1 MPAGDVPVWARGA
14 PLAPAGGAIVT
25 PCSFMHCSNAVRLAG
40 VPALAEAA
48 AGLDVLVL
56 VELPPLVATTT
67 TTSTTASA
75 ARPSIARRAG
85 RDLNLLSFMSAGLSG
100 CD

>member
-1 MPAGDVPVWARGA
+1 
-14 PLAPAGGAIVT
+14 
-25 PCSFMHCSNAVRLAG
+25 MHAANAVRLAL

-56 VELPPLVATTT
+56 VLVLPPLVATTT

-75 ARPSIARRAG
+75 ARPSIARRA
-85 RDLNLLSFMSAGLSG
+85 RELILRKLM
-100 CD
+100 